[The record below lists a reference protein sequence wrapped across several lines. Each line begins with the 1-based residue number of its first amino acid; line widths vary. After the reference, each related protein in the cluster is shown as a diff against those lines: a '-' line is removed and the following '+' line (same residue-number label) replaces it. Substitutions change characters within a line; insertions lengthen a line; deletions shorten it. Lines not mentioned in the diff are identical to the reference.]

1 MAQNIQDKK
10 INNEIDQK
18 PKYETKGQD
27 FKIPSSKDVEQRA
40 TAARNNNS
48 NREGQQQ
55 NRRPQRR
62 GNDRRLR
69 RNVDT
74 EFQDKVIDIARVTT
88 VTKGGR
94 RFSFSAYVVV
104 GDKRGRVGLGH
115 GKANEVPDAIK
126 KATIDAKKHLI
137 SVPIIDKRKIPHEQ
151 EGKFSASK
159 VLIKPAPRGTGI
171 IAGGSVRAVVEL
183 AGYKDI
189 YTKSF
194 GSRTKANTIKAT
206 LKALKQL
213 RTVEQIAEAR
223 GIPVDKLKKIKE

>member
-1 MAQNIQDKK
+1 MSQNMQDKK
-10 INNEIDQK
+10 NNHEGHKK
-18 PKYETKGQD
+18 PVYETKGQD
-27 FKIPSSKDVEQRA
+27 FKIPSAKDTPSRETVTRTNA
-40 TAARNNNS
+40 V
-48 NREGQQQ
+48 REGQT

-69 RNVDT
+69 RNIDT
-74 EFQDKVIDIARVTT
+74 EFQDKVVDIARVTT

-94 RFSFSAYVVV
+94 RFSFAAYVVI
-104 GDKRGRVGLGH
+104 GDKKGRVGLGH

-126 KATIDAKKHLI
+126 KATIDAKKQLI
-137 SVPIIDKRKIPHEQ
+137 SIPIIDKRTIPHEQ
-151 EGKFSASK
+151 IGTFLASK

-206 LKALKQL
+206 LAALKQL

-223 GIPVDKLKKIKE
+223 GISIEQLKK